1 MCNRRLELQGVCM
14 ASASEVAAAAAATAA
29 AEAAAKSMD
38 YEYDDDEF
46 DMEAEMLRREFREAS
61 LLANGEGVS
70 VCGPAAVNPAVLEP
84 SSQTQVDLTV
94 DRRPTASASAAV
106 QPPTHQ
112 LQPTAAADHSSG
124 GSSSVDS
131 RVAEMAYAYGNQS
144 EYTAED
150 VPSKHCGKPFATVKS
165 AAMASSA
172 TAVTVNN
179 NNDDEYLVE
188 QRLLGNGAD
197 GGGADC
203 TGNRGNSPESP
214 TSNADNNCSQ
224 EDRGLAPAPSAATA
238 AVSQ

>member
-1 MCNRRLELQGVCM
+1 MCIRRLELQGVCM

-61 LLANGEGVS
+61 LLANGDGVS
-70 VCGPAAVNPAVLEP
+70 VCGPATVNPAVLEP

-94 DRRPTASASAAV
+94 DRRPTASAAV
-106 QPPTHQ
+106 QPAPHQ
-112 LQPTAAADHSSG
+112 LQPAAAADHSSG

-131 RVAEMAYAYGNQS
+131 RVADMAYAYGNQS

-150 VPSKHCGKPFATVKS
+150 VPNKHCGKAFTGVKS

-197 GGGADC
+197 GGGGGC
-203 TGNRGNSPESP
+203 TGNRNSPELP
-214 TSNADNNCSQ
+214 PSNADNNCSQ
-224 EDRGLAPAPSAATA
+224 EDRGLAPATAAAATA
-238 AVSQ
+238 TVSQ